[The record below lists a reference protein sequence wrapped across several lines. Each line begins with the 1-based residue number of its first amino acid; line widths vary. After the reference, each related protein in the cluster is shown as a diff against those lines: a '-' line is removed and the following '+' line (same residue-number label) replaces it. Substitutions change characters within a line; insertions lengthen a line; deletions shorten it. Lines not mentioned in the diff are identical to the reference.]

1 MAQLLVP
8 TGPDSFRPFVP
19 ESLAAIERHIA
30 EELAR
35 RPRVERRGADGAGG
49 DEDDEPRPNGDLEA
63 GKSLPFIYGD
73 VPPRLVSTPLED
85 LDSFYCNQKTFIVLN
100 RGKALF
106 RFNATPA
113 LYILSPFNP
122 LRRISIRVL
131 VHSMFSVLIMFTILT
146 NCAFMTLSNPPDWAK
161 NVEYTFTGIY
171 TFESLIK
178 ILARGF
184 CVGKFTFLRDP
195 WNWLDFS
202 VILMAYV
209 TEFVD
214 LGNVSALR
222 TFRVLRA
229 LKTISVIPG
238 LKTIVGALIQS
249 VKKLSDVMILTV
261 FCLSVFALIG
271 LQLFMG
277 NLRQKCVRFPLAL
290 NDSLALNGTFN
301 WTEYMNNDS
310 NYYSLPNRRDPLL
323 CGNGTGAGLCPEGY
337 ICLKVGRNPDYGY
350 TSFDSFS
357 WAFLSL
363 FRLMTQDYWE
373 NLYQQTLRAAGKP
386 YMIFFVLVIFLG
398 SFYLVNLI
406 LAVVAMAYDEQ
417 NQATIEENQQ
427 KEEEFQAM
435 LEQLKRQ
442 QEEAQVAAAAAAAG
456 PEEESGEYSERG
468 EGGGGG
474 GGGGG
479 GRGGAAVTSES
490 SSLASKLSSKSA
502 KERRNRRKKRRQR
515 EEEEERGRRGTVHKS
530 ESEDSIKRSSFRFS
544 IDANRLTYEKRC
556 SSPNQSLLSIRG
568 SLFSPRRNSRASLF
582 SFRGRARDAG
592 SENDF
597 ADDEH
602 STLEEGPCGDDS
614 RRGSLFVPRRA
625 ERRYSTASQG
635 SVCSGTVPRDRRLP
649 ANGKMHCAVDCNG
662 VVSLVAGAAGG
673 LPLPPPTPPT
683 GRLLLPH
690 EVMTPPPS
698 PPPPLP
704 RGTMTMDTEL
714 KKRCSS
720 FRKASMDFLEEPGAR
735 QRALSIASI
744 LTNTMEELEESRQKC
759 PPCWYKFANS
769 YLIWDCHPTW
779 LRFKE
784 VMNMVV
790 MDPFV
795 DLAITICIVLNTL
808 FMAMEHYPMTIEFNN
823 VLSVGNL
830 VFTVIFTAEMCFKII
845 ALDPYYYFQQGWNI
859 FDSIIVSLSLMELG
873 LANVEGLSVLRSFR
887 LLRVFKLAKSWPTLN
902 MLIKIIGNSV
912 GALGNLTLVLA
923 IIVFIFAVVGMQ
935 LFGKSYK
942 ECVCKIHV
950 DCKLPRWHMH
960 DFFHSFLIV
969 FRVLCGEWIET
980 MWDCMEVDGQSV
992 CLIVF
997 MMVMVIGNLVVLNLF
1012 LALLLSSFSAD
1023 NLAATDEDSEM
1034 NNLQIAVGRI
1044 QRGIAFFKA
1053 AMRKFLRRICFDG
1066 VAGRGKDQA
1075 MPLESK
1081 TVEELQSNGK
1091 GNCISSNHT
1100 AVEVI
1105 TKEPSPAGEY
1115 LKEGNG
1121 RPGWGG
1127 VLGVGVGDGGDNSP
1141 MEKYPVE
1148 DCDYLSFIHNPVL
1161 TVTVPIAVGE
1171 SDFENPNT
1179 EEFSSDSSDVE
1190 GSTEKIDIEPR
1201 PPSSS
1206 EGSTVDIRPPGEGCE
1221 SEEMEPE
1228 ESMDPAAC
1236 FTDGCVRRFQCCQ
1249 VSVEEGWWKSW
1260 WTLRKTCFI
1269 IVEHNWF
1276 ESFIIFMILLS
1287 SGALAFEDIYIEQ
1300 RRTVK
1305 TMLEYADK
1313 VFTYVFILEMLLK
1326 WVAYGFVKY
1335 FTNAWCWLDFLIV
1348 DVSIVSLVANALGY
1362 SELSAIKSLRT
1373 LRALRP
1379 LRALSRFEGMR
1390 VVVNALLGAIPSI
1403 MNVLLVCLIFWLI
1416 FSIMG
1421 VNLFAGKYYYCV
1433 NTTNDEVF
1441 PIDVVN
1447 NRSECLALVND
1458 SARWKNVKINFD
1470 NVGAG
1475 YLALLQVATF
1485 KGWMD
1490 IMYAAVDSR
1499 NLEDQPEYEV
1509 NLYMYLYF
1517 VIFIIFGSFFT
1528 LNLFIGVIIDNF
1540 NQQKKKFGGQDIFMT
1555 EEQKKYYNAMK
1566 KLGSK
1571 KPQKPIP
1578 RPTNAFQGFVFD
1590 CITKQAFDIVIMIL
1604 ICLNMVTMMVETDD
1618 QGVDMDWVLYWI
1630 NLVFIVLF
1638 TGECVLKMVS
1648 LRHYYFT
1655 IGWNVFDFV
1664 VVILSIVGMFLSKVF
1679 EKYLVSP
1686 TLFRVIRLARIG
1698 RILRLIKGAK
1708 GIRTLL
1714 FALMMSLPALFNIGL
1729 LLFLVMFIYAI
1740 FGMSNFAYVKHESG
1754 INDMFNFETFGNSMI
1769 CLFQI
1774 TTSGGWDTLLAPILN
1789 KREPDCDS
1797 QLEHPGNPN
1806 KGNCGNPS
1814 VGILFFVSYVI
1825 ICFLIVVNMYI
1836 AVILENFSVA
1846 TEESAEPLS
1855 EDDFEM
1861 FYEVWER
1868 FDPDATQF
1876 IEYARLSEFADAL
1889 DPPLRMPKPNKIQLI
1904 GMDLPMVSG
1913 ERIHCLDILFAFT
1926 KRVLGEGGEMDVL
1939 RGQMEE
1945 RFMASNP
1952 SKVSYEPITS
1962 TLRRKQE
1969 DTSARMIQRAFRCHR
1984 VRLAMKRASKLYKEQ
1999 LAVGVR
2005 DPDKDVV
2012 VFGLP
2017 EESSERSNK
2026 TELTLSTA
2034 SPPSY
2039 NSVTKSAK
2047 YEQGDSEKENMG
2059 MDSRGRRQ

>member
-1 MAQLLVP
+1 MAQRLVP
-8 TGPDSFRPFVP
+8 PGP
-19 ESLAAIERHIA
+19 ESFHLFCRESLDAIEKRIA
-30 EELAR
+30 EEKAKKPKGDR
-35 RPRVERRGADGAGG
+35 RDN
-49 DEDDEPRPNGDLEA
+49 DDENGPKPNSDLEA

-73 VPPRLVSTPLED
+73 TPKGMVSEPLED
-85 LDSFYCNQKTFIVLN
+85 LDPYYMNEKTFIVLN
-100 RGKALF
+100 RGKTIF

-122 LRRISIRVL
+122 LRKLAIKIL
-131 VHSMFSVLIMFTILT
+131 VHSMFSMLIMLTIMT
-146 NCAFMTLSNPPDWAK
+146 NCTFMTLSNPPDWAK

-171 TFESLIK
+171 TFESLLK

-184 CVGKFTFLRDP
+184 CIGKFTFLRDP
-195 WNWLDFS
+195 WNWLDFT
-202 VILMAYV
+202 VILMAYL

-277 NLRQKCVRFPLAL
+277 NLRQKCIRWPPAESGSNLTFSL
-290 NDSLALNGTFN
+290 NSTMDVNGTVLNLTENAFN
-301 WTEYMNNDS
+301 WTTYINDKT
-310 NYYSLPNRRDPLL
+310 NYYFKNGHRDALL
-323 CGNGTGAGLCPEGY
+323 CGNGSDAGQCPEGFKC
-337 ICLKVGRNPDYGY
+337 IKGGRNPDYGY
-350 TSFDSFS
+350 TSFDTFG

-363 FRLMTQDYWE
+363 FRLMTQDFWE
-373 NLYQQTLRAAGKP
+373 NLYQQTLRAAGKT
-386 YMIFFVLVIFLG
+386 YMLFFVLVIFLG

-417 NQATIEENQQ
+417 NQATLEEAEQ
-427 KEEEFQAM
+427 KEAEFQAM
-435 LEQLKRQ
+435 LEQLKKQ
-442 QEEAQVAAAAAAAG
+442 QEDAQAAAAAAAN
-456 PEEESGEYSERG
+456 EYGEYS
-468 EGGGGG
+468 GGCG
-474 GGGGG
+474 
-479 GRGGAAVTSES
+479 VTES
-490 SSLASKLSSKSA
+490 SSEASKLSSKSA
-502 KERRNRRKKRRQR
+502 KERRNRRKKRKQKYED
-515 EEEEERGRRGTVHKS
+515 EEKGDTDKFHKS
-530 ESEDSIKRSSFRFS
+530 ESEDNIKRKGFGFS
-544 IDANRLTYEKRC
+544 IDGNRLSYEKRY
-556 SSPNQSLLSIRG
+556 SSPHQSLLSIRG
-568 SLFSPRRNSRASLF
+568 SLFSPRRYSKASLF
-582 SFRGRARDAG
+582 SFRARRDVG

-602 STLEEGPCGDDS
+602 STFEDSES
-614 RRGSLFVPRRA
+614 RRGSLFVPHMQ
-625 ERRYSTASQG
+625 ERRNSTISQT
-635 SVCSGTVPRDRRLP
+635 SRSSRVMLP
-649 ANGKMHCAVDCNG
+649 INGKMHCNVDCNG
-662 VVSLVAGAAGG
+662 VVSLVGG
-673 LPLPPPTPPT
+673 PSGPTSPV
-683 GRLLLPH
+683 GRLLP
-690 EVMTPPPS
+690 EAT
-698 PPPPLP
+698 
-704 RGTMTMDTEL
+704 TTTETETK
-714 KKRCSS
+714 KKRSGS
-720 FRKASMDFLEEPGAR
+720 HQMSMDFLDEPTAR
-735 QRALSIASI
+735 QRALSVASI
-744 LTNTMEELEESRQKC
+744 LTNTMDELEESRQKC
-759 PPCWYKFANS
+759 PPCWYKFANT
-769 YLIWDCHPTW
+769 YLIWDCSPNW
-779 LRFKE
+779 LKIKTI
-784 VMNMVV
+784 VNLIV

-808 FMAMEHYPMTIEFNN
+808 FMAMEHYPVTPEFDN

-830 VFTVIFTAEMCFKII
+830 VFTGIFTAEMIFKIC
-845 ALDPYYYFQQGWNI
+845 AMDPYYYFQEGWNI
-859 FDSIIVSLSLMELG
+859 FDGIIVSLSLMELG
-873 LANVEGLSVLRSFR
+873 LANVDGLSVLRSFR

-935 LFGKSYK
+935 LFGKNYRD
-942 ECVCKIHV
+942 CVCKI
-950 DCKLPRWHMH
+950 DENCELPRWHMF

-980 MWDCMEVDGQSV
+980 MWDCMEVASQSM

-1023 NLAATDEDSEM
+1023 NLAATDDDSEM

-1044 QRGIAFFKA
+1044 QRGIDFTKKTLREFFQNTCIRNKKVLNEIKPLGELHN
-1053 AMRKFLRRICFDG
+1053 M
-1066 VAGRGKDQA
+1066 KD
-1075 MPLESK
+1075 SCISNHT
-1081 TVEELQSNGK
+1081 TVELIKEPDCHKDSDG
-1091 GNCISSNHT
+1091 ISSN
-1100 AVEVI
+1100 E
-1105 TKEPSPAGEY
+1105 
-1115 LKEGNG
+1115 
-1121 RPGWGG
+1121 
-1127 VLGVGVGDGGDNSP
+1127 
-1141 MEKYPVE
+1141 EKNMIDE
-1148 DCDYLSFIHNPVL
+1148 SDYMSFIHNPSL
-1161 TVTVPIAVGE
+1161 TVTVPIAMGE
-1171 SDFENPNT
+1171 SDFENLNT
-1179 EEFSSDSSDVE
+1179 EEFSSES
-1190 GSTEKIDIEPR
+1190 DIECSKEQLNQF
-1201 PPSSS
+1201 SSS
-1206 EGSTVDIRPPGEGCE
+1206 EGSTVNIQPLGEGE
-1221 SEEMEPE
+1221 PIEVEPE
-1228 ESMDPAAC
+1228 ESLEPEAC
-1236 FTDGCVRRFQCCQ
+1236 FTEGCVRKFQCCQ
-1249 VSVEEGWWKSW
+1249 VNTEKGKWKMWWN
-1260 WTLRKTCFI
+1260 LRKTCFR

-1276 ESFIIFMILLS
+1276 ETFIIFMILLS

-1300 RRTVK
+1300 KK
-1305 TMLEYADK
+1305 TIKIVLEYADK
-1313 VFTYVFILEMLLK
+1313 VFTYIFILEMLLK
-1326 WVAYGFVKY
+1326 WVAYGFAKY

-1348 DVSIVSLVANALGY
+1348 DVSLISLTANALGY
-1362 SELSAIKSLRT
+1362 SELGAIKSLRT

-1421 VNLFAGKYYYCV
+1421 VNLFAGKYYHCV
-1433 NTTNDEVF
+1433 NTTDGERF
-1441 PIDVVN
+1441 PISVVN
-1447 NRSECLALVND
+1447 NKSECLMLNQ

-1499 NLEDQPEYEV
+1499 NLEYQPDYEV

-1578 RPTNAFQGFVFD
+1578 RPMNKFQGLVFD
-1590 CITKQAFDIVIMIL
+1590 FVTKQVFDITIMIL
-1604 ICLNMVTMMVETDD
+1604 ICLNMITMMVETDD
-1618 QGVDMDWVLYWI
+1618 QTEQMQNNLYRV
-1630 NLVFIVLF
+1630 NLVFIILF
-1638 TGECVLKMVS
+1638 TGECVLKVVS

-1655 IGWNVFDFV
+1655 IGWNIFDFV
-1664 VVILSIVGMFLSKVF
+1664 VVILSIVGMFLAEII
-1679 EKYLVSP
+1679 EKYFVSP

-1740 FGMSNFAYVKHESG
+1740 FGMSNFAYVKKESG
-1754 INDMFNFETFGNSMI
+1754 IDDMFNFETFGNSMI

-1774 TTSGGWDTLLAPILN
+1774 TTSAGWDGLLAPILN
-1789 KREPDCDS
+1789 RGQPDCDS
-1797 QLEHPGNPN
+1797 EIDHPGSSI

-1825 ICFLIVVNMYI
+1825 ISFLIVINMYI
-1836 AVILENFSVA
+1836 AIILENFSVA

-1861 FYEVWER
+1861 FYEVWEK

-1876 IEYARLSEFADAL
+1876 MEFAKLSNFADAL
-1889 DPPLRMPKPNKIQLI
+1889 EPPLRVAKPNTIQLI
-1904 GMDLPMVSG
+1904 AMDLPMVSG

-1926 KRVLGEGGEMDVL
+1926 KRVLGEGGEMDAL

-1952 SKVSYEPITS
+1952 SKVSYEPITT

-1969 DTSARMIQRAFRCHR
+1969 HMSAIVIQRAFRCYLIR
-1984 VRLAMKRASKLYKEQ
+1984 RTVKKASYLFKENIKAGQ
-1999 LAVGVR
+1999 NLLEREKMVI
-2005 DPDKDVV
+2005 DKFNDNSTTEKTDVT
-2012 VFGLP
+2012 P
-2017 EESSERSNK
+2017 
-2026 TELTLSTA
+2026 STA

-2039 NSVTKSAK
+2039 DSVTKPDK
-2047 YEQGDSEKENMG
+2047 YERDKEEK
-2059 MDSRGRRQ
+2059 DDRGKEFREYKK

>member
-1 MAQLLVP
+1 M
-8 TGPDSFRPFVP
+8 
-19 ESLAAIERHIA
+19 
-30 EELAR
+30 
-35 RPRVERRGADGAGG
+35 
-49 DEDDEPRPNGDLEA
+49 
-63 GKSLPFIYGD
+63 
-73 VPPRLVSTPLED
+73 
-85 LDSFYCNQKTFIVLN
+85 
-100 RGKALF
+100 
-106 RFNATPA
+106 
-113 LYILSPFNP
+113 
-122 LRRISIRVL
+122 
-131 VHSMFSVLIMFTILT
+131 LIMCTILT
-146 NCAFMTLSNPPDWAK
+146 NCVFMTLSNPPDWTK

-184 CVGKFTFLRDP
+184 CLEDFTFLRDP

-202 VILMAYV
+202 VIVMAYV

-277 NLRQKCVRFPLAL
+277 NLRNKCLQWPPS
-290 NDSLALNGTFN
+290 DSAFETNTTSYFNGTMDSNGIFVNITMSTFN
-301 WTEYMNNDS
+301 WKDYIEDDS
-310 NYYSLPNRRDPLL
+310 HFYVLDGQKDPLL
-323 CGNGTGAGLCPEGY
+323 CGNGSDAGQCPEGY
-337 ICLKVGRNPDYGY
+337 ICVKAGRNPNYGY
-350 TSFDSFS
+350 TSFDTFS

-373 NLYQQTLRAAGKP
+373 NLYQLTLRAAGKT

-406 LAVVAMAYDEQ
+406 LAVVAMAYEEQ
-417 NQATIEENQQ
+417 NQATLEEAEQ
-427 KEEEFQAM
+427 KEAEFQQM
-435 LEQLKRQ
+435 LEQLKKQ
-442 QEEAQVAAAAAAAG
+442 QEEAQAVAAASAASRDF
-456 PEEESGEYSERG
+456 SGIGGLG
-468 EGGGGG
+468 ELL
-474 GGGGG
+474 
-479 GRGGAAVTSES
+479 ES
-490 SSLASKLSSKSA
+490 SSEASKLSSKSA
-502 KERRNRRKKRRQR
+502 KEWRNRRKKRRQR
-515 EEEEERGRRGTVHKS
+515 EHLEGSNKGEGDRFPKS
-530 ESEDSIKRSSFRFS
+530 ESEDSVKRRSFLFS
-544 IDANRLTYEKRC
+544 MDGNRLTSDKKFY
-556 SSPNQSLLSIRG
+556 SPHQSLLSIRG
-568 SLFSPRRNSRASLF
+568 SLFSPRRNSKTSIF
-582 SFRGRARDAG
+582 SFRGRAKDVG

-602 STLEEGPCGDDS
+602 STFEDSES
-614 RRGSLFVPRRA
+614 RRDSLFVPHRHG
-625 ERRYSTASQG
+625 ERRNSNVSQASM
-635 SVCSGTVPRDRRLP
+635 SSRMVPGLP
-649 ANGKMHCAVDCNG
+649 ANGKMHSTVDCNG
-662 VVSLVAGAAGG
+662 VVSLGTTTETEVRKR
-673 LPLPPPTPPT
+673 
-683 GRLLLPH
+683 RL
-690 EVMTPPPS
+690 
-698 PPPPLP
+698 
-704 RGTMTMDTEL
+704 
-714 KKRCSS
+714 SS
-720 FRKASMDFLEEPGAR
+720 YQISMEMLEDSSGR
-735 QRALSIASI
+735 QRAMSIASI

-759 PPCWYKFANS
+759 PPCWYRFANVF
-769 YLIWDCHPTW
+769 LIWDCCDAW
-779 LRFKE
+779 LK
-784 VMNMVV
+784 VKHLVNLIV

-808 FMAMEHYPMTIEFNN
+808 FMAMEHYPMTGQFSS
-823 VLSVGNL
+823 VLTVGNL
-830 VFTVIFTAEMCFKII
+830 VFTGIFTAEMVLKII
-845 ALDPYYYFQQGWNI
+845 AMDPYYYFQEGWNI
-859 FDSIIVSLSLMELG
+859 FDGIIVSLSLMELG

-942 ECVCKIHV
+942 ECVCKISS
-950 DCKLPRWHMH
+950 DCQLPRWHMN

-980 MWDCMEVDGQSV
+980 MWDCMEVAGQTM

-997 MMVMVIGNLVVLNLF
+997 MLVMVIGNLVVLNLF
-1012 LALLLSSFSAD
+1012 LALLLSSFSSD
-1023 NLAATDEDSEM
+1023 NLAATDDDNEM
-1034 NNLQIAVGRI
+1034 NNLQIAVGRM
-1044 QRGIAFFKA
+1044 QKGIDHVKNKIRECFRKTFF
-1053 AMRKFLRRICFDG
+1053 RKPKVI
-1066 VAGRGKDQA
+1066 
-1075 MPLESK
+1075 EIH
-1081 TVEELQSNGK
+1081 E
-1091 GNCISSNHT
+1091 GNKIDSCISNNTGIEIS
-1100 AVEVI
+1100 
-1105 TKEPSPAGEY
+1105 KELNY
-1115 LKEGNG
+1115 LKDGNG
-1121 RPGWGG
+1121 TTS
-1127 VLGVGVGDGGDNSP
+1127 GVGTGSSV
-1141 MEKYPVE
+1141 EKYVIDE
-1148 DCDYLSFIHNPVL
+1148 NDYMSFINNPSL

-1171 SDFENPNT
+1171 SDFENLNT
-1179 EEFSSDSSDVE
+1179 EEFSSESELEESK
-1190 GSTEKIDIEPR
+1190 EKLNAT
-1201 PPSSS
+1201 SSS
-1206 EGSTVDIRPPGEGCE
+1206 EGSTVDVAPPREGEQAE
-1221 SEEMEPE
+1221 IEPE
-1228 ESMDPAAC
+1228 EDLKPEAC
-1236 FTDGCVRRFQCCQ
+1236 FTEGCIKKFPFCQ
-1249 VSVEEGWWKSW
+1249 VSIEEGKGKIWWN
-1260 WTLRKTCFI
+1260 LRKTCYS

-1276 ESFIIFMILLS
+1276 ETFIVFMILLS

-1300 RRTVK
+1300 RKTIK

-1313 VFTYVFILEMLLK
+1313 VFTYIFILEMLLK
-1326 WVAYGFVKY
+1326 WVAYGFQTY

-1348 DVSIVSLVANALGY
+1348 DVSLVSLVANALGY
-1362 SELSAIKSLRT
+1362 SELGAIKSLRT

-1390 VVVNALLGAIPSI
+1390 VVVNALVGAIPSI

-1421 VNLFAGKYYYCV
+1421 VNLFAGKFYHCV
-1433 NTTNDEVF
+1433 NTTTGNMFEVSE
-1441 PIDVVN
+1441 VN
-1447 NRSECLALVND
+1447 NLSDCQALGKQ
-1458 SARWKNVKINFD
+1458 ARWKNVKVNFD

-1499 NLEDQPEYEV
+1499 DVKLQPVYEE

-1578 RPTNAFQGFVFD
+1578 RPANKFQGMVFD
-1590 CITKQAFDIVIMIL
+1590 FVTRQVFDISIMIL

-1618 QGVDMDWVLYWI
+1618 QSKYMTLVLSRI
-1630 NLVFIVLF
+1630 NLVFIILF
-1638 TGECVLKMVS
+1638 TGEFVLKLIS
-1648 LRHYYFT
+1648 LRYYYFT
-1655 IGWNVFDFV
+1655 IGWNIFDFV
-1664 VVILSIVGMFLSKVF
+1664 VVILSIVGMFLAELI
-1679 EKYLVSP
+1679 EKYFVSP

-1740 FGMSNFAYVKHESG
+1740 FGMSNFAYVKKEAG
-1754 INDMFNFETFGNSMI
+1754 IDDMFNFETFGNSMI

-1774 TTSGGWDTLLAPILN
+1774 TTSAGWDGLLAPILN
-1789 KREPDCDS
+1789 SAPPDCDPDTI
-1797 QLEHPGNPN
+1797 HPGSSV
-1806 KGNCGNPS
+1806 KGDCGNPS
-1814 VGILFFVSYVI
+1814 VGIFFFVSYI
-1825 ICFLIVVNMYI
+1825 IISFLVVVNMYI

-1861 FYEVWER
+1861 FYEVWEK

-1876 IEYARLSEFADAL
+1876 IEFSKLSDFAAAL
-1889 DPPLRMPKPNKIQLI
+1889 DPPLLIAKPNKVQLI
-1904 GMDLPMVSG
+1904 AMDLPMVSG
-1913 ERIHCLDILFAFT
+1913 DRIHCLDILFAFT
-1926 KRVLGEGGEMDVL
+1926 KRVLGESGEMDAL
-1939 RGQMEE
+1939 RIQMED

-1952 SKVSYEPITS
+1952 SKVSYEPITT
-1962 TLRRKQE
+1962 TLKRKQE
-1969 DTSARMIQRAFRCHR
+1969 EVSAAIIQRNFRCYLLR
-1984 VRLAMKRASKLYKEQ
+1984 QRLKK
-1999 LAVGVR
+1999 V
-2005 DPDKDVV
+2005 
-2012 VFGLP
+2012 
-2017 EESSERSNK
+2017 SSEYNK
-2026 TELTLSTA
+2026 EAIKGRIDLPIKEDMIIDKLNGNSTPEKTDGSSSTT

-2039 NSVTKSAK
+2039 DSVTKPDK
-2047 YEQGDSEKENMG
+2047 EKFEKDKPEKESKGKEVREN
-2059 MDSRGRRQ
+2059 QK

>member
-1 MAQLLVP
+1 MAQALLVP
-8 TGPDSFRPFVP
+8 PGPESFRYFTRD
-19 ESLAAIERHIA
+19 SLAAIEKRSA
-30 EELAR
+30 EEKAKK
-35 RPRVERRGADGAGG
+35 PKQEHTD
-49 DEDDEPRPNGDLEA
+49 DDDENGPKPNSDLEA
-63 GKSLPFIYGD
+63 GKTLPFIYGD
-73 VPPRLVSTPLED
+73 IPPGMVSEPLED
-85 LDSFYCNQKTFIVLN
+85 LDPYYINKKTFIVLN
-100 RGKALF
+100 KGKAIF
-106 RFNATPA
+106 RFSATSA
-113 LYILSPFNP
+113 LYILTPFNP
-122 LRRISIRVL
+122 VRKIAIKIL
-131 VHSMFSVLIMFTILT
+131 VHSLFSMLIMCTILT
-146 NCAFMTLSNPPDWAK
+146 NCVFMTMSNPPDWTK

-184 CVGKFTFLRDP
+184 CLEGFTFLRDP

-277 NLRQKCVRFPLAL
+277 NLRNKCLQWPPDNSTFETNVISYF
-290 NDSLALNGTFN
+290 NSTMDENGTFINTTVSTFN
-301 WTEYMNNDS
+301 WKDYIEDETHFYILEGQ
-310 NYYSLPNRRDPLL
+310 RDALL
-323 CGNGTGAGLCPEGY
+323 CGNSSDAGQCPEGY
-337 ICLKVGRNPDYGY
+337 ICVKAGRNPNYGY
-350 TSFDSFS
+350 TSFDTFS

-363 FRLMTQDYWE
+363 FRLMTQDFWE
-373 NLYQQTLRAAGKP
+373 NLYQLTLRAAGKT

-398 SFYLVNLI
+398 SFYLINLI
-406 LAVVAMAYDEQ
+406 LAVVAMAYEEQ
-417 NQATIEENQQ
+417 NQATMEEAEQ
-427 KEEEFQAM
+427 KEAEFQQM
-435 LEQLKRQ
+435 LEQLKKQ
-442 QEEAQVAAAAAAAG
+442 QEEAQATAAVAAASVASRDF
-456 PEEESGEYSERG
+456 SGVGGLG
-468 EGGGGG
+468 ELL
-474 GGGGG
+474 
-479 GRGGAAVTSES
+479 ES
-490 SSLASKLSSKSA
+490 SSEASKLSSKSA
-502 KERRNRRKKRRQR
+502 KERRNRRKRRRQK
-515 EEEEERGRRGTVHKS
+515 EMSEAEDKGDIDKFPKS
-530 ESEDSIKRSSFRFS
+530 ESEDSIRRKSFRFS
-544 IDANRLTYEKRC
+544 TEGSQLTYEKRFT
-556 SSPNQSLLSIRG
+556 SPHQSLLSIRG
-568 SLFSPRRNSRASLF
+568 SLFSPRRNSKTSIF
-582 SFRGRARDAG
+582 SFRGRTRDIG

-602 STLEEGPCGDDS
+602 STLEDNES
-614 RRGSLFVPRRA
+614 RRDSLFVPNRHG
-625 ERRYSTASQG
+625 ERRNSNISQASM
-635 SVCSGTVPRDRRLP
+635 SSRMVPALP
-649 ANGKMHCAVDCNG
+649 ANGKMHSAVDCNG
-662 VVSLVAGAAGG
+662 VVSLVGG
-673 LPLPPPTPPT
+673 PSTLTSPT
-683 GRLLLPH
+683 GQLLP
-690 EVMTPPPS
+690 E
-698 PPPPLP
+698 
-704 RGTMTMDTEL
+704 GTTTETEIR
-714 KKRCSS
+714 KRRLSS
-720 FRKASMDFLEEPGAR
+720 YQISMEMLEDSAAR
-735 QRALSIASI
+735 QRAMSIASI

-759 PPCWYKFANS
+759 PPCWYRFANTF
-769 YLIWDCHPTW
+769 LIWDCWSPW
-779 LRFKE
+779 LK
-784 VMNMVV
+784 VKHVVNLVV

-808 FMAMEHYPMTIEFNN
+808 FMAMEHYPMTEQFSS

-830 VFTVIFTAEMCFKII
+830 VFTGIFTAEMVLKII
-845 ALDPYYYFQQGWNI
+845 AMDPYYYFQEGWNI
-859 FDSIIVSLSLMELG
+859 FDGIIVSLSLMELG

-942 ECVCKIHV
+942 ECVCKISS
-950 DCKLPRWHMH
+950 DCVLPRWHMH

-980 MWDCMEVDGQSV
+980 MWDCMEVAGQTM

-997 MMVMVIGNLVVLNLF
+997 MLVMVIGNLVVLNLF
-1012 LALLLSSFSAD
+1012 LALLLSSFSSD
-1023 NLAATDEDSEM
+1023 NLAATDDDNEM
-1034 NNLQIAVGRI
+1034 NNLQIAVARI
-1044 QRGIAFFKA
+1044 QKGIDYIKKKIQEFIQKAFVRKQKA
-1053 AMRKFLRRICFDG
+1053 
-1066 VAGRGKDQA
+1066 
-1075 MPLESK
+1075 LEEIK
-1081 TVEELQSNGK
+1081 ALEELNNKKDS
-1091 GNCISSNHT
+1091 CISNHT
-1100 AVEVI
+1100 AVEI
-1105 TKEPSPAGEY
+1105 NKDMNY
-1115 LKEGNG
+1115 LKDGNG
-1121 RPGWGG
+1121 TTS
-1127 VLGVGVGDGGDNSP
+1127 GVGTGSSV
-1141 MEKYPVE
+1141 EKYVVDE
-1148 DCDYLSFIHNPVL
+1148 SDYMSFINNPGL

-1171 SDFENPNT
+1171 SDFENLNT
-1179 EEFSSDSSDVE
+1179 EEFSSESDME
-1190 GSTEKIDIEPR
+1190 ESKQKLNAS
-1201 PPSSS
+1201 SSS
-1206 EGSTVDIRPPGEGCE
+1206 EGSTVDIAPPGEGE
-1221 SEEMEPE
+1221 QAEIEPE
-1228 ESMDPAAC
+1228 EALEPEAC
-1236 FTDGCVRRFQCCQ
+1236 FTEGCVKKFPCCQ
-1249 VSVEEGWWKSW
+1249 VSIEDGKGKIWWN
-1260 WTLRKTCFI
+1260 LRKTCYS

-1276 ESFIIFMILLS
+1276 ETFIVFMILLS

-1300 RRTVK
+1300 RKTIK

-1313 VFTYVFILEMLLK
+1313 VFTYIFILEMLLK
-1326 WVAYGFVKY
+1326 WVAYGFQMY

-1348 DVSIVSLVANALGY
+1348 DVSLVSLIANALGY
-1362 SELSAIKSLRT
+1362 SELGAIKSLRT

-1390 VVVNALLGAIPSI
+1390 VVVNALVGAIPSI

-1421 VNLFAGKYYYCV
+1421 VNLFAGKFYHCV
-1433 NTTNDEVF
+1433 NTTTGEMF
-1441 PIDVVN
+1441 DVSDVN
-1447 NRSECLALVND
+1447 NYTQCEELIKNNQ
-1458 SARWKNVKINFD
+1458 SARWKNVKVNFD

-1499 NLEDQPEYEV
+1499 DVKDQPKYED

-1578 RPTNAFQGFVFD
+1578 RPVNKFQGMVFD
-1590 CITKQAFDIVIMIL
+1590 FVTKQVFDISIMIL

-1618 QGVDMDWVLYWI
+1618 QSKEMETILSRI
-1630 NLVFIVLF
+1630 NLVFIILF
-1638 TGECVLKMVS
+1638 TGEFVLKLIS

-1655 IGWNVFDFV
+1655 IGWNIFDFV
-1664 VVILSIVGMFLSKVF
+1664 VVILSIVGMFLAEMI
-1679 EKYLVSP
+1679 EKYFVSP

-1740 FGMSNFAYVKHESG
+1740 FGMSNFAYVKREVG
-1754 INDMFNFETFGNSMI
+1754 IDDMFNFETFGNSMI

-1774 TTSGGWDTLLAPILN
+1774 TTSAGWDGLLAPILN
-1789 KREPDCDS
+1789 SGEPDCDPHKD
-1797 QLEHPGNPN
+1797 HPGSSV
-1806 KGNCGNPS
+1806 KGDCGNPS
-1814 VGILFFVSYVI
+1814 VGIFFFVSYI
-1825 ICFLIVVNMYI
+1825 IISFLVVVNMYI

-1861 FYEVWER
+1861 FYEVWEK

-1876 IEYARLSEFADAL
+1876 IEYSKLSDFAASL
-1889 DPPLRMPKPNKIQLI
+1889 DPPLLIAKPNKVQLI
-1904 GMDLPMVSG
+1904 AMDLPMVSG
-1913 ERIHCLDILFAFT
+1913 DRIHCLDILFAFT
-1926 KRVLGEGGEMDVL
+1926 KRVLGESGEMDAL
-1939 RGQMEE
+1939 RIQMED
-1945 RFMASNP
+1945 RFMAANP
-1952 SKVSYEPITS
+1952 SKVSYEPITT
-1962 TLRRKQE
+1962 TLKRKQE
-1969 DTSARMIQRAFRCHR
+1969 EVSALIIQRAYRR
-1984 VRLAMKRASKLYKEQ
+1984 YLLKIKVKKVSSIYNKNKNKEGDGLVIKETIIDKLN
-1999 LAVGVR
+1999 GNST
-2005 DPDKDVV
+2005 
-2012 VFGLP
+2012 P
-2017 EESSERSNK
+2017 EKTDESS
-2026 TELTLSTA
+2026 STT

-2039 NSVTKSAK
+2039 DSVTKPDKEK
-2047 YEQGDSEKENMG
+2047 YEKDKAEKNYKGKDVRENKK
-2059 MDSRGRRQ
+2059 